1 MVRRHVSTSYAGG
14 SASLSRLGSPG
25 KHASSG
31 GGSPGRSA
39 DQPPPRLR
47 RSAVA
52 SAKAES
58 LALLIAVA
66 ISVLA
71 SLAAVP
77 RADVRAS
84 RRDAS
89 LMKQKVATITA
100 HGERSAGQARRT
112 TVTENEVNSYLVY
125 EAGEQ
130 LPTGVVDPSVT
141 ILGTGRVSGRAVV
154 DLDAV
159 RKQKNPT
166 SLLDPMNYLMGRL
179 PVTAVGVLK
188 TSNGVGHF
196 QLESA
201 SVSSVPVP
209 KLLLQEIVSYYSR
222 TPDKPSGIGLD
233 DPFALPARI
242 REIQVERGHAIIV
255 Q

>member
-1 MVRRHVSTSYAGG
+1 MV
-14 SASLSRLGSPG
+14 
-25 KHASSG
+25 
-31 GGSPGRSA
+31 
-39 DQPPPRLR
+39 
-47 RSAVA
+47 
-52 SAKAES
+52 
-58 LALLIAVA
+58 AVA
-66 ISVLA
+66 IAVLA
-71 SLAAVP
+71 LLAAVP

-84 RRDAS
+84 RRDAT
-89 LMKQKVATITA
+89 LMKQKVATITE
-100 HGERSAGQARRT
+100 HGGRSTGQARRT

-141 ILGTGRVSGRAVV
+141 ILGTGRLSGRAVV

-179 PVTAVGVLK
+179 PVTAVGVL
-188 TSNGVGHF
+188 TTGNGVGRF
-196 QLESA
+196 RLESA
-201 SVSSVPVP
+201 SVSSLPIP

-222 TPDKPSGIGLD
+222 TPDNPSGISLD

-242 REIQVERGHAIIV
+242 REIQVERGQAIIV

>member
-1 MVRRHVSTSYAGG
+1 MV
-14 SASLSRLGSPG
+14 
-25 KHASSG
+25 
-31 GGSPGRSA
+31 
-39 DQPPPRLR
+39 
-47 RSAVA
+47 
-52 SAKAES
+52 
-58 LALLIAVA
+58 AVA
-66 ISVLA
+66 IAVLA
-71 SLAAVP
+71 LLAAVP

-84 RRDAS
+84 RRDAT
-89 LMKQKVATITA
+89 LMKQKVATIAA
-100 HGERSAGQARRT
+100 HGERAIKQARRT

-125 EAGEQ
+125 EAREQ

-179 PVTAVGVLK
+179 PVSAVGVLK
-188 TSNGVGHF
+188 TSNGVGRF

-201 SVSSVPVP
+201 SVSSIPVP

-222 TPDKPSGIGLD
+222 TPDNPSGISLD

-242 REIQVERGHAIIV
+242 REIQVERGQAVIV